1 MSMFFFN
8 LYVKKYS
15 CFVFKS
21 CCATHS
27 DVCFLS
33 KVSGKTF
40 EVESTFHRYVR
51 PVRHPLLS
59 VFCTELTGIT
69 QDAVAGE
76 DAFEKV
82 FSDFNAWLA
91 AEAVI
96 GSRFTFVTCGD
107 WDLKTMLPNQC
118 VDVGVSLPGYF
129 GRWIN
134 LKVSNQSD
142 D

>member
-1 MSMFFFN
+1 M
-8 LYVKKYS
+8 
-15 CFVFKS
+15 
-21 CCATHS
+21 
-27 DVCFLS
+27 
-33 KVSGKTF
+33 SGKTF

-69 QDAVAGE
+69 QDAVSGE
-76 DAFEKV
+76 DAFERV
-82 FSDFNAWLA
+82 FADFNAWLA

-134 LKVSNQSD
+134 LKVRGIPKFKITSTIVHNLKPSIN
-142 D
+142 